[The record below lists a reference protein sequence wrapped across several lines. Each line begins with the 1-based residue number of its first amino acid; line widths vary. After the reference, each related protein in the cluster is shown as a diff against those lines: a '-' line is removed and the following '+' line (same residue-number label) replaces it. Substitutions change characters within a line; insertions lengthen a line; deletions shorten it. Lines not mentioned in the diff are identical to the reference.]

1 LRQPLGTIKN
11 AAYYLNMVLVDVE
24 PEIEETLETLDEE
37 IEHSEAIIDSLL
49 NFART
54 GPPNREQ
61 VQVEQ
66 LVHQTVAKLEIP
78 AQVDVRLEMQPD
90 LPSLMADPDQLKIV
104 FRNLI
109 ENALQAM
116 PEGGRVT
123 IAAKRC
129 PPKRL
134 ANADCVL
141 ITVSDTGVGIPPEQ
155 QEKLFDPLFTTKSK
169 GIGLGLALVNML
181 VEGHGGT
188 IEAQSSGIP
197 GQGATFT
204 LMLPT
209 EELA

>member
-1 LRQPLGTIKN
+1 
-11 AAYYLNMVLVDVE
+11 
-24 PEIEETLETLDEE
+24 
-37 IEHSEAIIDSLL
+37 
-49 NFART
+49 
-54 GPPNREQ
+54 
-61 VQVEQ
+61 
-66 LVHQTVAKLEIP
+66 
-78 AQVDVRLEMQPD
+78 
-90 LPSLMADPDQLKIV
+90 MADPDQLKIV

-188 IEAQSSGIP
+188 IEAQSSGIL

>member
-1 LRQPLGTIKN
+1 
-11 AAYYLNMVLVDVE
+11 MVLDDVE
-24 PEIEETLETLDEE
+24 PEIEESLETLDEE

-61 VQVEQ
+61 VWVEQ

-141 ITVSDTGVGIPPEQ
+141 ITVSDTGVGIPPER
-155 QEKLFDPLFTTKSK
+155 QEKLFDPLFTTKTK

-209 EELA
+209 EEIP